1 VIPAAGAGVLTVIV
15 PVATVH
21 VGCVGV
27 AVGAAGVGGCA
38 LIVIDVAADMHPLAF
53 FTVTL

>member
-1 VIPAAGAGVLTVIV
+1 VIPAAGAGELTVIV
-15 PVATVH
+15 PVATAH

-27 AVGAAGVGGCA
+27 AVGAAGVCGCA
-38 LIVIDVAADMHPLAF
+38 LIVMGVAADMHPLAF